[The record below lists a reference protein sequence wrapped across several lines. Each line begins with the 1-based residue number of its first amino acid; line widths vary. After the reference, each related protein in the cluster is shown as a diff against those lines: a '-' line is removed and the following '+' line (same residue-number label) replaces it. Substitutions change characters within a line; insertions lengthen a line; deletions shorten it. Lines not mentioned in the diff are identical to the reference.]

1 MCATHCQLRLY
12 RRLFALD
19 KLLPPRPGGSAT
31 AIKEE
36 RRASRKRPRG
46 HPFASQDMTSD
57 QNSSNNRGSM
67 IIAPGLLKAEEEE
80 EEAVEALSREGVRS
94 SKIREKMCI
103 GHSTCMA
110 PFASLS
116 FFLFARTDSFVSFA
130 VTSHARVI

>member
-1 MCATHCQLRLY
+1 
-12 RRLFALD
+12 
-19 KLLPPRPGGSAT
+19 
-31 AIKEE
+31 
-36 RRASRKRPRG
+36 
-46 HPFASQDMTSD
+46 MTSD
-57 QNSSNNRGSM
+57 QNSSTNRGSM
-67 IIAPGLLKAEEEE
+67 IIAPGLLKAEEE